1 MILKENEENGEMFL
15 NSTSGYLISSGSAQ
29 EKKKTY
35 WGSGIRKIP
44 GCGQICF
51 KIKNMR
57 HPRVSQGIPARVIK
71 PKIV

>member
-29 EKKKTY
+29 EKKKTH

-44 GCGQICF
+44 GCWQIGLKLRICATLGY
-51 KIKNMR
+51 
-57 HPRVSQGIPARVIK
+57 PS
-71 PKIV
+71 